1 MKTVFIPTKNYNRF
15 QALVADL
22 FNSTIGVEMAPVI
35 GRAGRGKTTAAM
47 RLVANNADIKYIR
60 YEGGWTTKAMMQE
73 IAFELTG
80 SRPKTTQM
88 AREAA
93 KSSLLAKRRVLLMDE
108 ADRLSVNLLNCLR
121 DFHDICAVPVIL
133 IGEKMLLDRLATERR
148 LKDRCV
154 PHLSFEPVGVAE
166 IIVLYKQLFQ
176 QEIEKKW
183 AMDLYK
189 HCENGEFRLI
199 MRDAQTISRKMKA
212 SDIKEISGA
221 LIKDVCK
228 N

>member
-15 QALVADL
+15 QALVGDL
-22 FNSTIGVEMAPVI
+22 FNSAIGVEMAPVI

-47 RLVANNADIKYIR
+47 RLVAKNKDIKYIR
-60 YEGGWTTKAMMQE
+60 YEGGWTTKALMQE

-80 SRPKTTQM
+80 SRPKTAQL

-93 KSSLLAKRRVLLMDE
+93 KSSLLEKRRVLLIDE

-121 DFHDICAVPVIL
+121 DFHDICAAPVIL
-133 IGEKMLLDRLATERR
+133 IGEKILLDRLATERR
-148 LKDRCV
+148 LRDRCV
-154 PHLSFEPVGVAE
+154 PHISFDPVGIAE
-166 IIVLYKQLFQ
+166 IIILYKNLFQ
-176 QEIEKKW
+176 QDIEKKW
-183 AMDLYK
+183 AMELHR

-199 MRDAQTISRKMKA
+199 MRDAQKISRTMKA
-212 SDIKEISGA
+212 SGVNKITEA
-221 LIKDVCK
+221 LIKSVCK